1 MAARSVPP
9 RYFALAASGTLGRK
23 RLRIVYFARGS
34 VQSAE
39 RIVSPRRLVYY
50 RDNWYLEAWC
60 HLRKGLRV
68 FALDSIEDASLLE
81 DAARNVPEAQLERE
95 LSGSYGI
102 FAGTPTQRAVL
113 RFSKER
119 ARWVARE
126 QWHPPSVRSTTGSSP
141 VRGCARSLRIRIRE
155 SRRAPGGGSA
165 LAWAPRLRRRWRQ
178 PQRLQTLQQ

>member
-126 QWHPPSVRSTTGSSP
+126 QWHPDQSGRTEAYGSYRLEIP
-141 VRGCARSLRIRIRE
+141 YRDDRE
-155 SRRAPGGGSA
+155 LLMASGAGRRRSRRRPGTPPSHA
-165 LAWAPRLRRRWRQ
+165 AECRA
-178 PQRLQTLQQ
+178 TADC